1 MHHIFRNIAAFLV
14 GLVVGGILN
23 GLTIK
28 YLSPMIG
35 LPAGV
40 DPNDLESM
48 QANIHLYEVKHFVA
62 PFVAHCIGSLA
73 GAFVCTKIAGK
84 YHLGLSLGIALIFL
98 FGGITMVVLLK
109 APMWYNATDLILAYF
124 PMAYLGW
131 VLAGSKRFVE
141 PGRVNGGVL

>member
-1 MHHIFRNIAAFLV
+1 MHPIFRNIAAFLI

-28 YLSPMIG
+28 YLGPVLG
-35 LPAGV
+35 VPEGV

-48 QANIHLYEVKHFVA
+48 KTNMHLYEVKHFMT
-62 PFVAHCIGSLA
+62 PFIAHCIGSLS
-73 GAFVCTKIAGK
+73 GAFVCSMIAAK

-98 FGGITMVVLLK
+98 FGGITMVMLLP
-109 APMWYNATDLILAYF
+109 APLWFDALDLSIAYF

-131 VLAGSKRFVE
+131 TLAGRKRYVE
-141 PGRVNGGVL
+141 EGVNVGVL